1 MDRDQEI
8 TSVDNKDLISQVV
21 FLADEIWREHYTSI
35 IGKPQVDYMLE
46 NFQSAEAIQ
55 AQIDEGASYYL
66 INHKGQSAGYFSF
79 YTNPDHLFLSKI
91 YVKSSLRGKGLGR
104 KAVEFIEKEA
114 IRIGTPSILLTVNK
128 NNQQTINTYK
138 KIGFEITRPLI
149 MDIGGGFVMDD
160 FEMRKNIV

>member
-8 TSVDNKDLISQVV
+8 ISVDSKDLISDVV
-21 FLADEIWREHYTSI
+21 ALADEIWREHYTSI

-55 AQIDEGASYYL
+55 AQMGEGARYYL

-79 YTNPDHLFLSKI
+79 YTKADHLFLSKI

-104 KAVEFIEKEA
+104 KAVDFIEKEA
-114 IRIGTPSILLTVNK
+114 LRIGTPSILLTVNK

-138 KIGFEITRPLI
+138 RIGFEITRPI
-149 MDIGGGFVMDD
+149 VMDIGGGFVMDD
-160 FEMRKNIV
+160 FEMKKNIK